1 MKIKFFY
8 SPITGASAPI
18 LSKLTLALLFHLRWV
33 DTLLNTMF
41 TLRDLKE
48 GRCKRSYKNV
58 VAYQC
63 SFTFQLPDDYTITA
77 RLAESFYNVKNGSS
91 IITSKSSSK
100 NLSNEKKQWC
110 FCCLQDKTWIKI
122 PILWK
127 HFSIT
132 EILWRTF
139 WCNIWRSIF
148 GVVKI
153 LRKRDPTFFIS
164 TYYVPKWSVDPTKIG
179 HGIFLEKK

>member
-48 GRCKRSYKNV
+48 GKCKRSYKNV

-63 SFTFQLPDDYTITA
+63 SFTFQLPDHYSITA

-100 NLSNEKKQWC
+100 NLSNENKHTQC
-110 FCCLQDKTWIKI
+110 FQ
-122 PILWK
+122 
-127 HFSIT
+127 
-132 EILWRTF
+132 
-139 WCNIWRSIF
+139 
-148 GVVKI
+148 
-153 LRKRDPTFFIS
+153 
-164 TYYVPKWSVDPTKIG
+164 KIG
-179 HGIFLEKK
+179 ILIHVLSWRQQKHQCLFSLLRFFEQLFDVIIDDPFLTL